1 MKSAKIPGD
10 GRIETVVIV
19 DDDEADIVL
28 TRRVIEATWPQVRAL
43 AVKSG
48 EALIRYLQGEDEFSD
63 REKYPYPTFLLLD
76 LKMPGMHG
84 FDVLR
89 WLTVHPPHNLV
100 PVVVL
105 TASGQVP
112 MAHLAYQLGARSFL
126 TKPLAASEFKNMIGK
141 FEPKPDDRK
150 QDG

>member
-1 MKSAKIPGD
+1 MKYAELPGD
-10 GRIETVVIV
+10 GRMETVVIV
-19 DDDEADIVL
+19 DDDEADIIL
-28 TRRVIEATWPQVRAL
+28 TRRVIEATWPQVRTQ

-48 EALIRYLQGEDEFSD
+48 EALIRYLQGEDEFAD

-89 WLTVHPPHNLV
+89 WLTLHPPHNLI

-105 TASGQVP
+105 TASGQVST
-112 MAHLAYQLGARSFL
+112 AHLAYQLGARSFL
-126 TKPLAASEFKNMIGK
+126 TKPLAAGEFKNMIGK
-141 FEPKPDDRK
+141 FEPRSEHRK
-150 QDG
+150 QGC

>member
-1 MKSAKIPGD
+1 MKSAETSGI
-10 GRIETVVIV
+10 GRVETVVIV
-19 DDDEADIVL
+19 DDDEADIAM
-28 TRRVIEATWPQVRAL
+28 TRRVIEATWPQVGAH

-89 WLTVHPPHNLV
+89 WLTLHPPHNLI

-126 TKPLAASEFKNMIGK
+126 TKPLAASEFENMIGK
-141 FEPKPDDRK
+141 FEPKSELRK
-150 QDG
+150 QGG

>member
-1 MKSAKIPGD
+1 MKSAETPGD
-10 GRIETVVIV
+10 GRVETVVIV
-19 DDDEADIVL
+19 DDDEADILL
-28 TRRVIEATWPQVRAL
+28 TRRVIEATWPEVRAH

-48 EALIRYLQGEDEFSD
+48 EILIRYLQGEDEFSD

-89 WLTVHPPHNLV
+89 WLALHPPHHLI

-126 TKPLAASEFKNMIGK
+126 TKPLAAGGIPECL
-141 FEPKPDDRK
+141 
-150 QDG
+150 